1 MNIKAVVRPGAV
13 DKCLPHPPVRD
24 AGGAA
29 APHVR
34 RPGHQHRLHGL
45 TQPPDFRMMANWI
58 SPGFKVVFLPAQV
71 QPDETTGQ
79 DYEQVP
85 RKYDSEDE
93 FEIL

>member
-1 MNIKAVVRPGAV
+1 
-13 DKCLPHPPVRD
+13 
-24 AGGAA
+24 
-29 APHVR
+29 
-34 RPGHQHRLHGL
+34 
-45 TQPPDFRMMANWI
+45 MMANWI
-58 SPGFKVVFLPAQV
+58 SPGFKVVFLPMQV